1 MVTVIEG
8 VHAYHPRRS
17 IHPQSIH
24 SSNLS
29 YTMTDATIKG
39 LPPPPV
45 KYDGSNQRILI
56 VHARWNDTI
65 ITSLVAGCVAK
76 LKEQGVKEE
85 NIVIKTVPGSYELP
99 FATQRCVLSRE
110 IRRLDP

>member
-1 MVTVIEG
+1 M
-8 VHAYHPRRS
+8 S
-17 IHPQSIH
+17 
-24 SSNLS
+24 
-29 YTMTDATIKG
+29 DATIKG

-65 ITSLVAGCVAK
+65 IQSLVSGCVAK

-99 FATQRCVLSRE
+99 FATQRYVKPPGHGVSVGY
-110 IRRLDP
+110 

>member
-1 MVTVIEG
+1 
-8 VHAYHPRRS
+8 
-17 IHPQSIH
+17 
-24 SSNLS
+24 
-29 YTMTDATIKG
+29 MTDATIKG

-45 KYDGSNQRILI
+45 KYDGSSQRILI

-65 ITSLVAGCVAK
+65 IQSLVSGCVAK

-99 FATQRCVLSRE
+99 FATQRCVSPSVTPSPLAD
-110 IRRLDP
+110 LHAD